1 MISRFFFLYLLIM
14 PAGRMQNRMQNRL
27 LTSGSYPDLL
37 NTNIQ
42 RWSYIHLFLILSS
55 ILLDKCLLLH

>member
-37 NTNIQ
+37 NTKIQ
-42 RWSYIHLFLILSS
+42 RWSYIHLFLI
-55 ILLDKCLLLH
+55 